1 MQNKTNLSYENPV
14 FQNMSLSVFIFLQ
27 FNDYKI
33 SVALAGIIF
42 YLTLLGLIW
51 GLACDYP
58 DTPQIL

>member
-1 MQNKTNLSYENPV
+1 
-14 FQNMSLSVFIFLQ
+14 MSLSVFIFLQ